1 MKIVPFVLLVWLNA
15 MSQTSV
21 AVMEFEGKGVSK
33 QEASALTDRFRD
45 ELFKSGRFQVME
57 RAYMEQILKEQGF
70 QMSGCTSNECMVEVG
85 QLVAVE
91 QIVGGSISKV
101 GEIYSVSA
109 RVISV
114 ESGKILSVSIYDFR
128 GNISALM
135 TEGMHNVVLQLTSG
149 RITTQPKTQSNSSIY
164 VTSMPSAA
172 AIYIDGNKIN
182 GITPFMIDNLVAG
195 EHRLILQQGNF
206 TADTTLNLE
215 PDDVKKIH
223 LVLKK
228 GYGRMKVV
236 TTPFEAKVY
245 IDGIEK
251 GTTPTV
257 IRHIIAGVHQLKVA
271 KEGYLPAEM
280 TVGVNYNEVKD
291 IQLILKKPVLL
302 SLVCT
307 LDSVEFRL
315 GEKYSGIA
323 PATLTVEDGKYRLTC
338 TKPDYYPFETDL
350 VLKEGETRD
359 VSINLKRQVGALE
372 IISVPS
378 EAEVTLN
385 GSRIGLT
392 PYQTTKLPTGVYSI
406 NLTQGNFLL
415 DTTITIFADVTNKYG
430 FSLRKGYG
438 NLEILTNPSGANVF
452 IDDIER
458 GISPL
463 LIENL
468 PAGIYQVK
476 VKKVGCSE
484 SVASVNVTPRETQSS
499 TLFLEKLSLLNIESD
514 QDSVYIFLNNLNLG
528 FAPIAIHL
536 DSGQYFIDVYKN
548 GYSSFHDNFY
558 LKSNTDQKLSLNLT
572 KGSLLSAYPSSEKR
586 KGVKGEK
593 GSFPIRRGDIW
604 FGIGPSYYV
613 DDFFGFGVITGISL
627 TEHLTIGLKYNYWER
642 TEYEEDVRIN
652 DLSMEVKHL
661 IAFKKLFTP
670 KINAIPF
677 MKYSVNAMVVKDY
690 YYWDEYTNEH
700 IGIGLG
706 CGWDILVFQRFGVSY
721 DMNYQYNFIGF
732 HSYSSVTF
740 SATLFFVLH
749 YFYRR

>member
-1 MKIVPFVLLVWLNA
+1 MNAMKIVPFVLLVWLNA

-114 ESGKILSVSIYDFR
+114 ESGKILSVSNYDFR

-164 VTSMPSAA
+164 VTSMPSSA

-438 NLEILTNPSGANVF
+438 NLEIMTNPIRANVF
-452 IDDIER
+452 IDDKEK
-458 GISPL
+458 GISPYSEKNIISGTHNIKIKKIGFSEIDTT
-463 LIENL
+463 IE
-468 PAGIYQVK
+468 
-476 VKKVGCSE
+476 
-484 SVASVNVTPRETQSS
+484 VNVNLTNKINFNLKKQPLLKITS
-499 TLFLEKLSLLNIESD
+499 T
-514 QDSVYIFLNNLNLG
+514 QDSVYIKLNEHDLG
-528 FAPIAIHL
+528 FAPI
-536 DSGQYFIDVYKN
+536 SVYVIPGEYTLTVNKN
-548 GYSSFHDNFY
+548 GYAVEERKVFIYKDLDLNLKADTKLVGQRFYITVSSDPSGAFVLIDNKFVGRTPLQEMVIPGVHTLEVSKEGY
-558 LKSNTDQKLSLNLT
+558 KPYKEIINVIKNTDISTVKLIKKT
-572 KGSLLSAYPSSEKR
+572 YPKE
-586 KGVKGEK
+586 
-593 GSFPIRRGDIW
+593 SF
-604 FGIGPSYYV
+604 
-613 DDFFGFGVITGISL
+613 L
-627 TEHLTIGLKYNYWER
+627 LTIYVIAG
-642 TEYEEDVRIN
+642 
-652 DLSMEVKHL
+652 LSMVL
-661 IAFKKLFTP
+661 AVVLNAF
-670 KINAIPF
+670 I
-677 MKYSVNAMVVKDY
+677 
-690 YYWDEYTNEH
+690 
-700 IGIGLG
+700 
-706 CGWDILVFQRFGVSY
+706 
-721 DMNYQYNFIGF
+721 
-732 HSYSSVTF
+732 
-740 SATLFFVLH
+740 
-749 YFYRR
+749 